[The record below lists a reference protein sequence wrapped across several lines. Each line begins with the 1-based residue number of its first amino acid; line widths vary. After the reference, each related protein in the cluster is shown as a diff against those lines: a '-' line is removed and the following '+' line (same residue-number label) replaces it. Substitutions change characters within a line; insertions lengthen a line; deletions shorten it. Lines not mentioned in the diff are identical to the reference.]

1 METNTI
7 KNLRI
12 IAKEKGLKHYS
23 KLRKEQLINAINN
36 DMVYEIHS
44 NSRNTT
50 KSEIDYLLKKQDH
63 KCNDAIY
70 RSKGVPDSYICP
82 LLKYNEGYL
91 ERDEIKII
99 SENRQGFIFEVDHI
113 IDYSESKDNSI
124 NNKQI
129 LCLYCHHMKTKWRN
143 KYPNEMVKTIYENKI
158 TPMEISS
165 L

>member
-7 KNLRI
+7 KNLRK
-12 IAKEKGLKHYS
+12 IAKDKGLKHYS
-23 KLRKEQLINAINN
+23 KLRKKELIKAIEN
-36 DMVYEIHS
+36 DMVYEILS
-44 NSRNTT
+44 NSRNTS
-50 KSEIDYLLKKQDH
+50 KNEINYLLRKQNY
-63 KCNDAIY
+63 KCNHAIY
-70 RSKGVPDSYICP
+70 RSEGVPENYICP
-82 LLKYNEGYL
+82 LLKYNEGNL
-91 ERDEIKII
+91 ERDEINII

-124 NNKQI
+124 DNKQI

-158 TPMEISS
+158 SPMEISS